1 MGGGGRKFCFLVV
14 DLLVFDKLSL
24 IEEELWILFVIKIVF
39 LFVNLFVFME
49 SKGEFLFIVLVY
61 LRWESYGGKDVL
73 CV

>member
-1 MGGGGRKFCFLVV
+1 M
-14 DLLVFDKLSL
+14 FDKLSL

-49 SKGEFLFIVLVY
+49 GKGEFLFIVLVY